1 MAWEG
6 FRETEVVCVY
16 VYVRVCVCTWNLKSF
31 VFKIRLIA
39 SKFFYSKN
47 KCRY

>member
-16 VYVRVCVCTWNLKSF
+16 VYVRVCVYME
-31 VFKIRLIA
+31 FKIFCL
-39 SKFFYSKN
+39 
-47 KCRY
+47 